1 MKIKCTVI
9 FVFDS
14 GDQTLKE
21 CKEYLKNCPGEALE
35 WMGDDTTF
43 VFEDAENRMTDM
55 PKALAVLDR
64 IIGTYF
70 DDDNVTDDDRDMRKA
85 RAAFAELVASDK
97 EYDEAKAEGSRSGVV
112 SDEDVDAI
120 GFALIKAG
128 WRPPLGKGETSVR
141 ATLQSIAPPKA
152 SAVPDVQAMVNQ
164 FLSWRL
170 PNDFAPDA
178 GISFNPGPTQHLPH
192 CWPTGTCL
200 FTAAQAEQMIRY
212 MLAAPQP
219 KVQP

>member
-1 MKIKCTVI
+1 MNKANENI
-9 FVFDS
+9 
-14 GDQTLKE
+14 L
-21 CKEYLKNCPGEALE
+21 
-35 WMGDDTTF
+35 
-43 VFEDAENRMTDM
+43 DAEGDGG
-55 PKALAVLDR
+55 AVPYGHEFYDASGIYHFIR
-64 IIGTYF
+64 GTLPGYAQTKI
-70 DDDNVTDDDRDMRKA
+70 VPLYTHPA
-85 RAAFAELVASDK
+85 
-97 EYDEAKAEGSRSGVV
+97 RSGVV